1 MSLNFDIVDPNNL
14 DLIIANN
21 EKKKIILTFD
31 MAFKSNRAITEKDPK
46 SKRIKSLIT
55 YGFIGLNEKESF
67 KFANNNYFPNY
78 ELLKED
84 SKNFLSL
91 NWDDIKWLTEMTRKL
106 VLTQIPHPNLKNVK
120 NQNELVKEI
129 VQSAD
134 KLENKQVPK
143 NAFAY
148 PYGSLEYI
156 KFESVAIVKRFKEA
170 YTNIRG
176 GLQESPNHFLLLKT
190 KHFSCNALM
199 ES

>member
-1 MSLNFDIVDPNNL
+1 M
-14 DLIIANN
+14 
-21 EKKKIILTFD
+21 
-31 MAFKSNRAITEKDPK
+31 
-46 SKRIKSLIT
+46 
-55 YGFIGLNEKESF
+55 NEKESF

-91 NWDDIKWLTEMTRKL
+91 NWDDIKWLTENGHKIGAHTNS
-106 VLTQIPHPNLKNVK
+106 HPNLKNVK
-120 NQNELVKEI
+120 NQNELIKEI

-134 KLENKQVPK
+134 KLENKIGTQV

-156 KFESVAIVKRFKEA
+156 NSESVAIVKKRFKEA

-176 GLQESPNHFLLLKT
+176 GLQESPNHFLLLRQNISPAMPLWKV
-190 KHFSCNALM
+190 NAIVNGKLDLFYKRKVKALYKI
-199 ES
+199 